1 MLTHLVLPLW
11 FGRSVGTTHDER
23 KAKKS
28 MKEKRSAAELKA
40 LIMRELRKHPE
51 WHDIEDVAITSAAR
65 PREQPNWGAAFTMS
79 GPRSAPEGA
88 FRFARELGAK
98 FDLG

>member
-1 MLTHLVLPLW
+1 M
-11 FGRSVGTTHDER
+11 
-23 KAKKS
+23 
-28 MKEKRSAAELKA
+28 MKEKKGMKEKKSAAELKA
-40 LIMRELRKHPE
+40 LIMRELRQHPE
-51 WHDIEDVAITSAAR
+51 WHDIEDVEITSAAR
-65 PREQPNWGAAFTMS
+65 PREQPNWDPAFTMI

>member
-11 FGRSVGTTHDER
+11 FGRFVGTTHDER

-51 WHDIEDVAITSAAR
+51 WHDIEDVAITSPAR
-65 PREQPNWGAAFTMS
+65 PREQPNWGAAFRMS

-98 FDLG
+98 FDLA

>member
-1 MLTHLVLPLW
+1 M
-11 FGRSVGTTHDER
+11 
-23 KAKKS
+23 
-28 MKEKRSAAELKA
+28 MKESERVKEKKSAAELKA
-40 LIMRELRKHPE
+40 LIMRELRQHPE
-51 WHDIEDVAITSAAR
+51 WHDIEDVEITSPAR
-65 PREQPNWGAAFTMS
+65 PREQPNSDAAFTMS